1 MEGCIVTQLLIFS
14 KKDGTSGEKKRVFG
28 SMMDEDCQQT

>member
-1 MEGCIVTQLLIFS
+1 M
-14 KKDGTSGEKKRVFG
+14 KDGTSGEKKRVFG